1 MNALVHDT
9 DINNLQITL
18 TSNPLVTV
26 ISRHDAAKL
35 NGGVHVIQAYYS
47 GRPYENARVLR
58 AAARSGHIGSYEV
71 IVNEADDIAIE
82 LRGKLHSSH
91 TRENL
96 EMLRSVVE
104 KAYAPMRGLWK
115 YDAQYYCR
123 VESSPV
129 SDQEER
135 VQQNL

>member
-9 DINNLQITL
+9 EINNIQITL

-135 VQQNL
+135 VQHNL